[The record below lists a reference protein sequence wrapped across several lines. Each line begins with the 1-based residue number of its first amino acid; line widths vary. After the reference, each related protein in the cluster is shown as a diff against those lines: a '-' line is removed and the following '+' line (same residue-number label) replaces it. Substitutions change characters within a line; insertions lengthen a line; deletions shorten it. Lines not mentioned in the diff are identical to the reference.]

1 MTGFDPEQK
10 ARAFLNLLRDHES
23 GFGEQL
29 QREFRS
35 LTKEQATQTVTELKN
50 KSDQVKAEYD
60 AGGTVIG
67 VTLPIDV
74 GFSMYLVK

>member
-1 MTGFDPEQK
+1 MTDFDPEQK
-10 ARAFLNLLRDHES
+10 ARKFLNLLHDRES

-35 LTKEQATQTVTELKN
+35 LTPEQATQTVTELKSQ
-50 KSDQVKAEYD
+50 SDQVKAEYD
-60 AGGTVIG
+60 SGGTVVG